1 MVIFHSFL
9 YVYQRVWFIE
19 EITVVNRVKLNQQTW
34 QGGALEALP
43 CRSTGPV
50 RHQIAK

>member
-1 MVIFHSFL
+1 M
-9 YVYQRVWFIE
+9 E
-19 EITVVNRVKLNQQTW
+19 EITVVNGVKLNQQTW

-43 CRSTGPV
+43 CRSIGPV